1 MRTTKAFT
9 VIELLVT
16 FGIIAVLA
24 TVAAPTYSKY
34 RIRAKVSSM
43 FTAAS
48 AAEFAVQNDYFNQN
62 NSFAGI
68 TYSAGSQPF
77 LIPQT
82 STISSMAIS
91 AGVITITGNSADL
104 GGRSLNLVF
113 TPIISN
119 GEINWSCA
127 ITAAYVTYAPPQCQ
141 NTI

>member
-82 STISSMAIS
+82 STISSMA
-91 AGVITITGNSADL
+91 
-104 GGRSLNLVF
+104 
-113 TPIISN
+113 TPSISN